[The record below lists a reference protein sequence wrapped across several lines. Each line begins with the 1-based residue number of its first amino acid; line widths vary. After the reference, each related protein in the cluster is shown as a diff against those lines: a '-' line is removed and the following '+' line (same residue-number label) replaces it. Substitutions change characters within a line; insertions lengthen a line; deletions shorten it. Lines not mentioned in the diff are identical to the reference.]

1 MEWYAP
7 LGILPPRSSGLD
19 NNCAALPMLNI
30 LFAAVGFLLII
41 LLLTEEFRDL
51 LKYLWRQF
59 TVRPWMK
66 FLAYPLAAAL
76 FLVALGFIAFALW
89 SLFSTK
95 FSYD

>member
-1 MEWYAP
+1 LDKNRVA
-7 LGILPPRSSGLD
+7 SSV
-19 NNCAALPMLNI
+19 LNI

-51 LKYLWRQF
+51 LKNLWRRF

-66 FLAYPLAAAL
+66 YLAYSLAAAL
-76 FLVALGFIAFALW
+76 FLVAVGLIVFALW

>member
-1 MEWYAP
+1 LDKNRVA
-7 LGILPPRSSGLD
+7 SSV
-19 NNCAALPMLNI
+19 LNI

-51 LKYLWRQF
+51 LKNLWRRF

-66 FLAYPLAAAL
+66 YLAYPLAAAL
-76 FLVALGFIAFALW
+76 FLVAVGLIVFALW